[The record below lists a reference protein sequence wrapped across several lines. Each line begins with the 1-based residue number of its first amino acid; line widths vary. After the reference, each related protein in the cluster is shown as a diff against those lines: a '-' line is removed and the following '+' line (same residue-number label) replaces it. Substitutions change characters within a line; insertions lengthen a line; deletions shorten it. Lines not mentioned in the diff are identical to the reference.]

1 MTSLAEESALA
12 EHCHDQTVGT
22 RHLHLPVADDVE
34 LVGGGTWDT
43 APYCIYY
50 PLNIC
55 NMYYMRTHILYTGAL
70 ADDEVG
76 GHVDLSGD
84 LTSVLE

>member
-50 PLNIC
+50 PLNMCTIC
-55 NMYYMRTHILYTGAL
+55 VHIYYIRAPSRMMRSAGM
-70 ADDEVG
+70 
-76 GHVDLSGD
+76 
-84 LTSVLE
+84 